1 MTKRAKNKSNGS
13 QGKVRRTPRGG
24 PRKVSDQR
32 VFARSRLTNGKD
44 LLPFVD
50 QRSHFARIMR
60 DSLNRLLEHC
70 GGEAGI
76 SETRRMMAR
85 RCACLETELIFMES
99 KFSRCRAEGGEPSVA
114 DVDAYAR
121 IAGNQR
127 RIADALGWQRVAR
140 DVTPDPLTYAKQID
154 AEDAEVMEA

>member
-1 MTKRAKNKSNGS
+1 M
-13 QGKVRRTPRGG
+13 KVA
-24 PRKVSDQR
+24 DER
-32 VFARSRLTNGKD
+32 VFARSRITNGKD

-50 QRSHFARIMR
+50 GRAHFSRIMR
-60 DSLNRLLEHC
+60 GALERLLEHC
-70 GGEAGI
+70 GGEDVM

-99 KFSRCRAEGGEPSVA
+99 KFARLREEGGEPAIA

-127 RIADALGWQRVAR
+127 RIVAEALNWDRTARDVGPTLGELLRADHQRQMAEAAEAVAR
-140 DVTPDPLTYAKQID
+140 DG
-154 AEDAEVMEA
+154 